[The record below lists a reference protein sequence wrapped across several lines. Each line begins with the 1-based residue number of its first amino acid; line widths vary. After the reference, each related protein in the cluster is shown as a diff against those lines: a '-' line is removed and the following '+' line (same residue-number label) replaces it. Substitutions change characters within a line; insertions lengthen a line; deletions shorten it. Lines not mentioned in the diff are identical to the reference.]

1 MSMTFDAL
9 YERAKAVL
17 NPRKLSESA
26 EAGGV
31 GAALLTESGAVY
43 TGVCIDT
50 ACSMGFCAE
59 HAAAAAMI
67 TAGENRVLKMV
78 AVDWDGSILPPCG
91 RCREFIS
98 QLHDE
103 NLNTEVL
110 VDEGIILTLRELLPH
125 DWRRL
130 AGRVVG

>member
-1 MSMTFDAL
+1 MNFDEL
-9 YERAKAVL
+9 YIKAKSVT
-17 NPRKLSESA
+17 NKRNLSEHA
-26 EAGGV
+26 DAGGV
-31 GAALLTESGAVY
+31 GAAILTESGNVY

-67 TAGENRVLKMV
+67 TAGESRILKMI
-78 AVDWDGSILPPCG
+78 AVGYDGHIMPPCG

-103 NLNTEVL
+103 NLNTEVM
-110 VDEGIILTLRELLPH
+110 VDEGVILTIRELLPFI
-125 DWRRL
+125 WWKK
-130 AGRVVG
+130 